1 MYKIYMDGEL
11 FCTPQAEELAIINP
25 VVKLER
31 NKAGTF
37 KFTMPPTH
45 PKYGEIREKMSIFD
59 VYSGDSTEPVFE
71 GVCSTVKKN
80 FYNQK
85 TITCEG
91 ELSFFNDSIQ
101 RPCRYQGYSVRQL
114 LEAYVEIHN
123 AQVDEF
129 KRFTVGEVTVKDSN
143 DYIYC
148 YTNNNSTMKELK
160 EDLIDDLGGYFRIR
174 HVNGVRYI
182 DYLAE
187 PLGRCEQPIRLG
199 ENLIDYESTLDLSEL
214 ATVIIPLGAKLDESA
229 VEGLDTRL
237 TIEDVNDGKDY
248 LVSEAAETYGLISRT
263 VTFDSVTQASS
274 LLSKGKKYLSDTQFA
289 EVSITAKAIDLSH
302 VDGGQDRFKLNYET
316 HVISKAHGMDRW
328 MEITK
333 QTLNLWN
340 PEKDELE
347 LGTTE
352 RQTLTAKTAKT
363 YQDILAAIESITPQS
378 TILEAAKKNATALIT
393 SAMGG
398 YVYKTNSELY
408 IMDSDDPAKA
418 KKVWRWNIN
427 GLGYSSTGIN
437 GTYGLAMTMDG
448 AIVADF
454 ITSGTINASK
464 VAVTNLNAD
473 NITAGTLK
481 GRAINTTSDNFYVT
495 AGGYMHSADGDIGG
509 LKISSSSLSSSYTT
523 ISGSSVSSYSV
534 SASSSVSSSGSVSAG
549 SSVSA
554 NSTVVNSS
562 GTKSSGSTNSVLS
575 SSGVGL
581 IASGSD
587 IKPVGS
593 PTLGSRGN
601 VWTEMYASYVWA
613 GGTGLEVDGGNAHI
627 GGNLSVDGTKNRIVD
642 TPTYGKK
649 LMYAYETATPY
660 FGDIGDGIIGND
672 GKCCIAID
680 DVITETVETGATYQ
694 VFLQAYGA
702 GHCYVSVMTPTYFVV
717 EGTAGLAFGWEI
729 KAVQKGYALERL
741 ETYEQIEPKT
751 TAEDVLK
758 QYVAE
763 LDDSFDVNN
772 YNADVSALA
781 AECSPTPLMN
791 ELLDEIADNDVLATA
806 DELLAEAIA

>member
-1 MYKIYMDGEL
+1 MYKIYLDNTI
-11 FCTPQAEELAIINP
+11 FCDPRAEELAIIEP
-25 VVKLER
+25 VVRLER
-31 NKAGTF
+31 NQPGEFTF
-37 KFTMPPTH
+37 TIPPTH
-45 PKYGEIREKMSIFD
+45 ERRGDIHERTSIFD
-59 VYSGDSTEPVFE
+59 VYSDDELIFS
-71 GVCSTVKKN
+71 GVCMSLDTD
-80 FYNQK
+80 FYNQ
-85 TITCEG
+85 IVVTCEG
-91 ELSFFNDSIQ
+91 ELGYFNDSIQ
-101 RPCRYQGYSVRQL
+101 RPARYQGLSVRQL
-114 LEAYVEIHN
+114 LETYVANHN

-129 KRFTVGEVTVKDSN
+129 KRFEVGVVTVVDSN

-148 YTNNNSTMKELK
+148 YTNNNSTMTELK
-160 EDLIDDLGGYFRIR
+160 EDLIDDLGGYFHIR
-174 HVNGVRYI
+174 HENGVKYL
-182 DYLAE
+182 DYLADD
-187 PLGRCEQPIRLG
+187 LGQCSQEIRLG
-199 ENLIDYESTLDLSEL
+199 ENLLDYDSNLDLSNL
-214 ATVIIPLGAKLDESA
+214 ATVIIPLGAKLEEST

-237 TIEDVNDGKDY
+237 TIEGVNDGKDY
-248 LVSEAAETYGLISRT
+248 IEGDAVKTYGRINQT
-263 VTFDSVTQASS
+263 VIFDSVTTAAA
-274 LLSKGKKYLSDTQFA
+274 LLLKGKKYLQDTQFA
-289 EVSITAKAIDLSH
+289 DLTLTVKAIDLYW
-302 VDGGQDRFKLNYET
+302 VDGSEKFQINKNV
-316 HVISKAHGMDRW
+316 HVVSKAHGMDRY
-328 MEITK
+328 MTISK
-333 QTLNLWN
+333 QTLNLWS
-340 PEKDELE
+340 PEKDELT
-347 LGTTE
+347 LGVE
-352 RQTLTAKTAKT
+352 EKKSLSARVASM
-363 YQDILAAIESITPQS
+363 YDDIIAAIESITPQS

-393 SAMGG
+393 SANGG
-398 YVYKTNSELY
+398 YVYKTRNELY
-408 IMDSDDPAKA
+408 IMDDEDPAKA

-427 GLGYSSTGIN
+427 GLGYSSTGID

-481 GRAINTTSDNFYVT
+481 GRAINTTADNFYVT
-495 AGGYMHSADGDIGG
+495 SGGYMHSADGDIGG
-509 LKISSSSLSSSYTT
+509 LKISSSQLYSQ
-523 ISGSSVSSYSV
+523 SGSTNISALSVSSYSM
-534 SASSSVSSSGSVSAG
+534 SASSSMSAG
-549 SSVSA
+549 ASVSA

-562 GTKSSGSTNSVLS
+562 GTQSGGSTNSVLS

-581 IASGSD
+581 VASGND

-601 VWTEMYASYVWA
+601 TWTEMYANYVWA

-660 FGDIGDGIIGND
+660 FGDIGSGTIGED
-672 GKCCIAID
+672 GKCYVAID
-680 DVITETVETGATYQ
+680 DVIAEAVETGATYQ

-702 GHCYVSVMTPTYFVV
+702 AQCYVTLMTPTYFVV
-717 EGTAGLAFGWEI
+717 EGTAGLVFGWEI

-741 ETYEQIEPKT
+741 ETYEPIEPKI

-763 LDDSFDVNN
+763 LDDSFEVNN

-806 DELLAEAIA
+806 DELLAEAMA